1 MKTITMEEAIEII
14 QNDET
19 FADFAFRGDNHT
31 PAKHFRS
38 SRYHGDDD
46 NMPRQLP
53 GVSAIWIPSHDEG
66 HIRKSALLASA
77 YGNNVFLLRG
87 EQENTDGDYMEVVML
102 SHEIVAIVEIN

>member
-19 FADFAFRGDNHT
+19 FADFAFRVT
-31 PAKHFRS
+31 IIPAKHFRS

-53 GVSAIWIPSHDEG
+53 GVSAIWIP
-66 HIRKSALLASA
+66 
-77 YGNNVFLLRG
+77 
-87 EQENTDGDYMEVVML
+87 T
-102 SHEIVAIVEIN
+102 